1 MKKTFI
7 SLLTGLMIICGSSN
21 ISTGA
26 GTLGKEQQLLEQV
39 TKYSAY
45 SDNED
50 KREVI
55 NNVINKLCN
64 TITNKK
70 IIENIKEYR
79 VNLLDVENLEEQ
91 GDFTIIGWCNYVN
104 KKIDVAFYMND
115 EDLYTTFFHEI
126 GHAIDCEYG
135 ESRITEDK
143 KYIDIYCKESDLV
156 APKYLSKNNY
166 KYYRDSLREYFAQ
179 SFAKYMYIHDK
190 GFEDTETYKYIDRI
204 VKGECYDK
212 VS

>member
-64 TITNKK
+64 TVTNEK

-156 APKYLSKNNY
+156 APKYLSK
-166 KYYRDSLREYFAQ
+166 R
-179 SFAKYMYIHDK
+179 
-190 GFEDTETYKYIDRI
+190 
-204 VKGECYDK
+204 
-212 VS
+212 